1 MTTPP
6 RRHAHEVLRSDM
18 IEEMQPLLDLP
29 YRQRRRG
36 MHILFGGQYPR
47 FLYRLQRFAPGE
59 PEMVERL
66 REVVVYA
73 ELWLSSPVDF
83 NDPFDMTAAI
93 VFEGSEE
100 ERRAFISS
108 KIDRLR
114 PDVSKAARRRRVD
127 ELMRDPNG
135 LETMLRES
143 FRTNMAQVGVTCF
156 TSKARDIVMWS
167 HYAENHT
174 GIALQFEPSRDVLNL
189 ASAVRV
195 LYAKQYPVLN
205 WFMEFQEGIG
215 HALRQ
220 KHEAWAYEGEFR
232 CIRIRDAHTR
242 SLLADG
248 GLTGIILGCR
258 SPSTTEDAI
267 RALLAER
274 ARYGKPPVNLYRAEQ
289 HPRDYRLIL
298 RRLPA

>member
-1 MTTPP
+1 M
-6 RRHAHEVLRSDM
+6 
-18 IEEMQPLLDLP
+18 
-29 YRQRRRG
+29 
-36 MHILFGGQYPR
+36 FGGQYPR

-66 REVVVYA
+66 REIVVYS
-73 ELWLSSPVDF
+73 ELWLSSPADF
-83 NDPFDMTAAI
+83 NDPFDMTAAV
-93 VFEGSEE
+93 VFEGSDE
-100 ERRAFISS
+100 ERRAFIGS
-108 KIDRLR
+108 KIDNLQ
-114 PDVSKAARRRRVD
+114 PTLPKGARRRRI
-127 ELMRDPNG
+127 EALMRDRVG
-135 LETMLRES
+135 LESMLRES
-143 FRTNMAQVGVTCF
+143 FRRNMAQVGVSCF
-156 TSKARDIVMWS
+156 TSEARDIVMWS
-167 HYAENHT
+167 HYAENHA
-174 GIALQFEPSRDVLNL
+174 GIALQFEPSRDILNL

-205 WFMEFQEGIG
+205 WFTEFKEGISQ
-215 HALRQ
+215 ALRQ
-220 KHEAWAYEGEFR
+220 KHEAWAYEHEFR

-258 SPSTTEDAI
+258 SPSAAEDAV

-274 ARYGKPPVNLYRAEQ
+274 ARYGKPPVSLYRAEQ